1 MNIENLTNR
10 SINSTKSS
18 TTKIDTLVVDLEI
31 SLSILKG
38 FLNIILIVLLSL
50 CLAKRKTFSNIIFL
64 LITICD
70 LTVGLIIIPGDVV
83 LTYTNYY
90 WTNGRIICVFYKM
103 IDFANCNLSLMLIL
117 TITIHRYL
125 QLMKPLKQTEEMN
138 RWRWLVIL
146 LLFVFNY
153 VTWFTIWYVYLNEEK
168 NKNICYLRSSDIFIS
183 VLNFVTAGSPFCLII
198 LINVLII
205 RAFGQKKTKAK
216 HLSSGKNKKKF
227 TRKDDVAIYR
237 VIAMSVNIMVC
248 WGLYITIWSTY
259 KICRKCVPGVLN
271 TFSFLMY
278 CAIAAINPLI
288 IFFFNRNY
296 RQILFKK
303 CRKTD

>member
-1 MNIENLTNR
+1 MNIENLTNG
-10 SINSTKSS
+10 SNSTKTSS
-18 TTKIDTLVVDLEI
+18 TNINTFVVAIQI
-31 SLSILKG
+31 SLSIIIVFFNL
-38 FLNIILIVLLSL
+38 ILIVLLSL
-50 CLAKRKTFSNIIFL
+50 CLAKRRTFSNIIFL

-70 LTVGLIIIPGDVV
+70 LIAGLIVIPGDVV

-90 WTNGRIICVFYKM
+90 WTNGAIICVFYKT
-103 IDFANCNLSLMLIL
+103 IDYASSNLSLMLIL

-153 VTWFTIWYVYLNEEK
+153 VTWFTIWYFYLNEEK

-183 VLNFVTAGSPFCLII
+183 VLNSVSGSSSFCLII

-205 RAFGQKKTKAK
+205 RAFRQKKTKAK
-216 HLSSGKNKKKF
+216 HLSSGKNKKKI

-237 VIAMSVNIMVC
+237 VIGMSVNIIVC
-248 WGLYITIWSTY
+248 WGFYIIVWSTY
-259 KICRKCVPGVLN
+259 KICRKCVPSVLN

-288 IFFFNRNY
+288 LFFFNRNY
-296 RQILFKK
+296 RQILFRKCKK
-303 CRKTD
+303 N